1 MTGAVQRA
9 QRITM
14 WSLGFSLL
22 LAWVGAAAGA
32 SLSATAGVVSP
43 PRLAIAAAAL
53 LVFTWSAIRLVRA
66 VSIFWPQQA
75 RRSYIETVI
84 SGAAVLTI
92 LIVQNANPAGWGMVA
107 IAWISLVAV
116 RTNRVV
122 TALLAFGTAGTGI
135 GIGIVNPGPDP
146 LPVEAYMVIYG
157 VMCLTLPWA
166 NKLWIWILDLTEQAH
181 HSKDAEARL
190 AVTEERLRFAR
201 DLHDLV
207 GHSLSVIA
215 VKSELAG
222 KLTAIDTG
230 RAAEQMAEVRALAQD
245 SLRQIRSAVRGY
257 RVLDL
262 ASEIASVQA
271 ILEADGIRCKVD
283 LPDGAVDPEAA
294 GPFAWVIRESATNI
308 LRHSTATWCTVTL
321 WAADGS
327 AVLEVVNDGATAAVA
342 AAADQAGT
350 GLAGLAER
358 LVAVGGALTAQPTG
372 DGRFVVRATA
382 PAVASPAAAFPAASP
397 PPASPPAAASPPVPE
412 RAASRPAVANPSATS
427 AGTAPVSASPPPVT
441 PPPVTPPAVTP
452 PAVTPPAVTPPAV
465 TPSVVT
471 PPAVAPSAVTPSAVT
486 PPAVTQ
492 SAVTT
497 SAVPPPAVTQSAVT
511 PPAVTPS
518 AVAPP
523 GSPSAASSVPP
534 WEVA

>member
-1 MTGAVQRA
+1 MTGAVHRA

-14 WSLGFSLL
+14 WSLSFSLL
-22 LAWVGAAAGA
+22 LAWFGAAAGL
-32 SLSATAGVVSP
+32 SLSATREAVSS
-43 PRLAIAAAAL
+43 PRLVIAAVGL
-53 LVFTWSAIRLVRA
+53 LVFTWSAVRLVRA
-66 VSIFWPQQA
+66 VSMFWPQRA
-75 RRSYIETVI
+75 RRSHIDTAI

-107 IAWISLVAV
+107 IAWISLVTV
-116 RTNRVV
+116 RSSRVMTV
-122 TALLAFGTAGTGI
+122 VLALGTVGVGV

-146 LPVEAYMVIYG
+146 LPIGAYLVIYG
-157 VMCLTLPWA
+157 VLCLTLPWA

-257 RVLDL
+257 RILDL
-262 ASEIASVQA
+262 ASEVASVRA

-283 LPDGAVDPEAA
+283 LPEGAVDPEAA
-294 GPFAWVIRESATNI
+294 GPFAWVVRECATNI

-321 WAADGS
+321 RAADGS
-327 AVLEVVNDGATAAVA
+327 AVLEVVNDGATVTVT
-342 AAADQAGT
+342 ADQAGT

-358 LVAVGGALTAQPTG
+358 LGAVGGTLTAQPTG

-382 PAVASPAAAFPAASP
+382 PAVPTTTRAAAAPAAVGPAAVGPATVSPAGP
-397 PPASPPAAASPPVPE
+397 
-412 RAASRPAVANPSATS
+412 
-427 AGTAPVSASPPPVT
+427 
-441 PPPVTPPAVTP
+441 
-452 PAVTPPAVTPPAV
+452 
-465 TPSVVT
+465 
-471 PPAVAPSAVTPSAVT
+471 PSAVS
-486 PPAVTQ
+486 
-492 SAVTT
+492 S
-497 SAVPPPAVTQSAVT
+497 
-511 PPAVTPS
+511 
-518 AVAPP
+518 APP
-523 GSPSAASSVPP
+523 RETA
-534 WEVA
+534 